1 MNLEQAE
8 ELAHSR
14 LSKKRF
20 AHTRNVRDMAVSLAR
35 RYGADEDRAALA
47 ALLHDAAKEI
57 PKKEMRALMG
67 RWPQYA
73 GDALQRP
80 EPVWH
85 GVCAA
90 ILARTQWGVED
101 EQVLDAIAC
110 HTAGRPGM
118 TQLDKTW
125 TRRCWRL
132 WSRAPGS
139 SAARRSPWTLCP
151 RRPTRTSWPG
161 RREPPRRPA
170 VNTDCS
176 LAPGVLYYRSV
187 LSAALRALCFP
198 GRQRREAPSPQQP
211 DPLKKAGTP
220 KESWRKQKA

>member
-118 TQLDKTW
+118 TQLDKILYLADMT
-125 TRRCWRL
+125 
-132 WSRAPGS
+132 
-139 SAARRSPWTLCP
+139 SAERD
-151 RRPTRTSWPG
+151 WPG
-161 RREPPRRPA
+161 VEQLRELEMQDLDQA
-170 VNTDCS
+170 M
-176 LAPGVLYYRSV
+176 L
-187 LSAALRALCFP
+187 AALEQSARFVSGQKKPL
-198 GRQRREAPSPQQP
+198 
-211 DPLKKAGTP
+211 DPLSQAAYQDILA
-220 KESWRKQKA
+220 RQA